1 MHVIHLVAGA
11 AGMYCGSCL
20 HDNRLVATLRA
31 QGRDVLLVPLY
42 TPLRTDEQDV
52 SERRL
57 YYGGLNVYLQQNSVL
72 FRHTPRF
79 LDRLLDARVLLRAL
93 GRLAGRTRAE
103 ELGALTVSVLEG
115 PAGAQ
120 RKELARL
127 IAGLRRLEPRL
138 VHLPNLMFVGVAR
151 TLKAAL
157 NVPVVC
163 GLAGEDIFLDDL
175 PEPHRQR
182 AFDLIRTGAADVD
195 AFDAPTA
202 YYARHAAEQF
212 GLPPERIHHIP
223 MGIRV
228 EDFAAA
234 DPPRA
239 PFTIGYLARVCPAK
253 GLLNLAR
260 ALVKL
265 HAAGRDVRVRA
276 AGYLGPAD
284 RSYLERVREELRAFG
299 VPGDVFEYVGEV
311 TRAEKIAFLRT
322 LHVLS
327 VPTEYVESKGFYV
340 LESLA
345 AGVPV
350 VQPAHGS
357 FPELLAATGGGLLYD
372 PRSPETLAGT
382 LARLMDDE
390 PQRRRL
396 AEQGRAAVQASF
408 TADRAADAMWR
419 LYERLAPR

>member
-1 MHVIHLVAGA
+1 MRVIHLAAGA

-20 HDNRLVATLRA
+20 HGNRLVAALRGR
-31 QGRDVLLVPLY
+31 GRDVLLVPLY
-42 TPLRTDEQDV
+42 TPLRTDERDV
-52 SERRL
+52 SERQL
-57 YYGGLNVYLQQNSVL
+57 YYGGLNVYLQQATAL

-138 VHLPNLMFVGVAR
+138 VHLPNLMFVGVAG
-151 TLKAAL
+151 TLKSAL
-157 NVPVVC
+157 GVPIVC
-163 GLAGEDIFLDDL
+163 ALAGEDIFLDDL
-175 PEPHRQR
+175 PEPHRRR
-182 AFDLIRTGAADVD
+182 AFDLIRAGAADVE

-202 YYARHAAEQF
+202 YYARHAAGHF
-212 GLPPERIHHIP
+212 GLPVERIHHVP
-223 MGIRV
+223 MGIHAA
-228 EDFAAA
+228 DFPAA

-284 RSYLERVREELRAFG
+284 RPYLERVRQELAAFG

-327 VPTEYVESKGFYV
+327 VPTEYVESKGFYI
-340 LESLA
+340 LEALA

-357 FPELLAATGGGLLYD
+357 FPELVAATGGGLVYD
-372 PRSPETLAGT
+372 PRSPETLPGT

-396 AEQGRAAVQASF
+396 AEQGRAAVQTSF
-408 TADRAADAMWR
+408 TAERAADAMWR
-419 LYERLAPR
+419 LYEQLVAR

>member
-1 MHVIHLVAGA
+1 MRVIHLAAGA

-20 HDNRLVATLRA
+20 HDNRLVATLCA

-57 YYGGLNVYLQQNSVL
+57 YYGGLNVYLQQAAAL
-72 FRHTPRF
+72 FRHTPCF
-79 LDRLLDARVLLRAL
+79 LDRLLDARMLLRAL
-93 GRLAGRTRAE
+93 GRLAGRTRPA

-115 PAGAQ
+115 AAGAQ
-120 RKELARL
+120 RKELERL
-127 IAGLRRLEPRL
+127 IAGLRPLRPSLI
-138 VHLPNLMFVGVAR
+138 HLPNLMFVGVAGA
-151 TLKAAL
+151 LKSAL
-157 NVPVVC
+157 RVPIVC
-163 GLAGEDIFLDDL
+163 ALAGEDIFLDDL
-175 PEPHRQR
+175 PEPHRRR
-182 AFDLIRTGAADVD
+182 ALDLIRAGAADVD

-202 YYARHAAEQF
+202 YYARHAAGHF
-212 GLPPERIHHIP
+212 GLPIERIHHIP

-228 EDFAAA
+228 EDFSVA

-260 ALVKL
+260 ALIKL
-265 HAAGRDVRVRA
+265 YAAGREARVRA

-284 RSYLERVREELRAFG
+284 RPYLDGVREELAAFG
-299 VPGDVFEYVGEV
+299 VPAEAFEYVGEV
-311 TRAEKIAFLRT
+311 TRAEKIEFLQT

-327 VPTEYVESKGFYV
+327 VPTKYVESKGFYV
-340 LESLA
+340 LEAIA

-357 FPELLAATGGGLLYD
+357 FPELIAATGGGLLYD

-390 PQRRRL
+390 PRRRRL

-419 LYERLAPR
+419 LYEQLVAR